1 MLSVRK
7 AFSYRLLAEAL
18 FGVILLPME
27 TEKFEIPDEIPIF
40 PLATVLFPGTILP
53 LHIFEERY
61 KEMMRYAIDH
71 NGIFGLSFRDNA
83 NVGKDTVPEIGSV
96 GCLAKINAVMPL
108 EDGRMNLISS
118 GVMRYRVTGYNQMVP
133 FLIARIETFTD
144 EPEHDEELTRL
155 FESLSK
161 ISKELV
167 AAAQNLNETDALF
180 NPDLP
185 EDPEAFSLHIAS
197 LLPLENDVKQAFLEM
212 TSTRSRL
219 MRLKTLINN
228 TLSSY
233 TTRLQMQE
241 RAKTNGHGKLH

>member
-1 MLSVRK
+1 
-7 AFSYRLLAEAL
+7 
-18 FGVILLPME
+18 ME

-133 FLIARIETFTD
+133 FLIARVETFTD

-161 ISKELV
+161 TSKELV

-185 EDPEAFSLHIAS
+185 DDPEAFSLHIAS
-197 LLPLENDVKQAFLEM
+197 LLPLENDIKQAFLEM

>member
-1 MLSVRK
+1 
-7 AFSYRLLAEAL
+7 
-18 FGVILLPME
+18 ME
-27 TEKFEIPDEIPIF
+27 SEKFEIPDEIPIF

-61 KEMMRYAIDH
+61 KEMVRYAIDH

-83 NVGKDTVPEIGSV
+83 NVGKETVPELGSV
-96 GCLAKINAVMPL
+96 GCLAKINAAMPL

-118 GVMRYRVTGYNQMVP
+118 GVLRYKITGYNQMVP

-144 EPEHDEELTRL
+144 EPEHDEELTHL

-161 ISKELV
+161 TSKQLV
-167 AAAQNLNETDALF
+167 AAAQNLNETGAIF

-185 EDPEAFSLHIAS
+185 EDPEAFSLQIAS
-197 LLPLENDVKQAFLEM
+197 MLPIDNDLKQTFLEM

-219 MRLKTLINN
+219 MRLKPLITS
-228 TLSSY
+228 TLSNY
-233 TTRLQMQE
+233 NARLQMQE
-241 RAKTNGHGKLH
+241 RAKGNGHGKLH

>member
-1 MLSVRK
+1 
-7 AFSYRLLAEAL
+7 
-18 FGVILLPME
+18 ME
-27 TEKFEIPDEIPIF
+27 SEKFEIPDEIPIF

-71 NGIFGLSFRDNA
+71 NGLFGLSFRDNA

-118 GVMRYRVTGYNQMVP
+118 GVLRYRITGYPQMVP
-133 FLIARIETFTD
+133 FLIARVETFTD
-144 EPEHDEELTRL
+144 EPEHDEELTNL

-161 ISKELV
+161 TSKELV
-167 AAAQNLNETDALF
+167 AAAQSLNETGAVF

-185 EDPEAFSLHIAS
+185 EDPEAFSLQITS
-197 LLPLENDVKQAFLEM
+197 MLPIENDLKQTFLEM

-219 MRLKTLINN
+219 MRLKPLINS
-228 TLSSY
+228 TLSNY
-233 TTRLQMQE
+233 TARLQMQE
-241 RAKTNGHGKLH
+241 RAKSNGHGKLH

>member
-1 MLSVRK
+1 
-7 AFSYRLLAEAL
+7 
-18 FGVILLPME
+18 ME
-27 TEKFEIPDEIPIF
+27 SEKFEIPDEIPIF

-61 KEMMRYAIDH
+61 KEMVRYAIDH

-83 NVGKDTVPEIGSV
+83 NIGKETVPEIGSV
-96 GCLAKINAVMPL
+96 GCLAKINATMPL

-118 GVMRYRVTGYNQMVP
+118 GVLRYKITGYNQMVP

-144 EPEHDEELTRL
+144 EPEHDEELTHL

-161 ISKELV
+161 TSKQLV
-167 AAAQNLNETDALF
+167 AAAQNLNETGAVF

-185 EDPEAFSLHIAS
+185 DDPEAFSLQIAS
-197 LLPLENDVKQAFLEM
+197 MLPIENDLKQTFLEM

-219 MRLKTLINN
+219 MRLKPLITS

-233 TTRLQMQE
+233 TARLQMQE
-241 RAKTNGHGKLH
+241 RAKGNGHGKLH

>member
-1 MLSVRK
+1 M
-7 AFSYRLLAEAL
+7 YRLLAEPI
-18 FGVILLPME
+18 FGVILLRME

-40 PLATVLFPGTILP
+40 PLAMVLFPGTLLP

-71 NGIFGLSFRDNA
+71 NGIFGLSFRDQA
-83 NVGKDTVPEIGSV
+83 NVGKETLPEIGSI

-118 GVMRYRVTGYNQMVP
+118 GVMRYKVIGYNQTLP

-144 EPEHDEELTRL
+144 EPEHDEELTQL
-155 FESLSK
+155 FKSLSK
-161 ISKELV
+161 TSKELV
-167 AAAQNLNETDALF
+167 AAAQSLNETDALF

-197 LLPLENDVKQAFLEM
+197 LLPIENDVKQAFLEM

-219 MRLKTLINN
+219 IRLKTLINS
-228 TLSSY
+228 TLSNY

-241 RAKTNGHGKLH
+241 RAKSNGHGKLH